1 MATNPVPPLPP
12 ARIPGP
18 PAVLVIEPDKPWSE
32 AVCGAFREKGLA
44 PAPAAD
50 AEEARWRLHE
60 RRYDVLVLSTAIGD
74 IALESLMADLHGHG
88 VPPPVLLIE
97 DRRDGAASEA
107 WRFLRAAR
115 TLRRPC
121 RVRDVIDAALVLVG
135 RAGTGRAA
143 MA

>member
-1 MATNPVPPLPP
+1 MATPVSPLPP
-12 ARIPGP
+12 VRIPGP
-18 PAVLVIEPDKPWSE
+18 PAILVIDPDRPWSE
-32 AVCGAFREKGLA
+32 AVCGALRERGFA
-44 PAPAAD
+44 PAPAATP
-50 AEEARWRLHE
+50 AEAQWRLHE
-60 RRYDVLVLSTAIGD
+60 RRYELLILSSSIGD

-97 DRRDGAASEA
+97 DHRDGGASEA

-121 RVRDVIDAALVLVG
+121 RVRDVIDAASSLVK
-135 RAGTGRAA
+135 RAGTERSA